1 MVREG
6 NLKILQIFFKVYLQ
20 PCGVLRVNFCI
31 FQLGNSFWRFEIYVQ
46 MESSKVE
53 VRRGMVGVGEER
65 FIVWNNLKF
74 SCEGHFFRS
83 SHRRSSHL
91 SQLYE
96 KKESLLQVFS
106 CEFCKISKY
115 IFFTEHPRTTA
126 SDFYVKV
133 FSKHWFNKIHE
144 SFKQPFYVTN
154 IGKFVVASVI
164 KPSCRYLERM
174 GNETSS
180 GKLVGAFSWLF
191 YAREQG

>member
-53 VRRGMVGVGEER
+53 VRRGMVGGGEER

-96 KKESLLQVFS
+96 KKSLCCRCFPVNFAKFLRTSFLQNTLGRLLLIFMSKFFPNIDLTKYMKASNNLFTSRTSVSLLLHLWSNQVAD
-106 CEFCKISKY
+106 I
-115 IFFTEHPRTTA
+115 
-126 SDFYVKV
+126 
-133 FSKHWFNKIHE
+133 
-144 SFKQPFYVTN
+144 
-154 IGKFVVASVI
+154 
-164 KPSCRYLERM
+164 
-174 GNETSS
+174 
-180 GKLVGAFSWLF
+180 
-191 YAREQG
+191 

>member
-53 VRRGMVGVGEER
+53 VRRGMVGVGKER

-106 CEFCKISKY
+106 CEFCKISKN
-115 IFFTEHPRTTA
+115 IFLQNTLGRLLLIFMSKFFPNIDLTKYMKASNNLFTSRT
-126 SDFYVKV
+126 SV
-133 FSKHWFNKIHE
+133 SLLLHLWSN
-144 SFKQPFYVTN
+144 Q
-154 IGKFVVASVI
+154 VADI
-164 KPSCRYLERM
+164 
-174 GNETSS
+174 
-180 GKLVGAFSWLF
+180 
-191 YAREQG
+191 